1 MCVHGLAVC
10 VCVGGGGGGGGGVV
24 RTLLVT
30 ETRYRLYIDGV
41 DCLCSRYT
49 LRM

>member
-1 MCVHGLAVC
+1 M
-10 VCVGGGGGGGGGVV
+10 GGGGGGWGDCNVLSRSA